1 MRRSLLAAALVAVA
15 ALAPVA
21 QAKPPA
27 PEVPA
32 QIAVT
37 DGSRP
42 YLTLH
47 AEGVQIYAC
56 NGQAWAPVAPRADL
70 YDRDGE
76 RVGTHFS
83 GPSWQ
88 TEEDGSTV
96 TASRVSGVNVDPTAV
111 DWLLLK
117 ATPTVEGRLGK
128 TTFIQ
133 RINTTGGRAPAG
145 ACEAGTQLEVPYTAD
160 YVFWR

>member
-1 MRRSLLAAALVAVA
+1 MTRSLLVAALVALA

-21 QAKPPA
+21 QAKPP
-27 PEVPA
+27 VPDVPGE
-32 QIAVT
+32 IAVA
-37 DGSRP
+37 DGNRP

-47 AEGVQIYAC
+47 AVGVQIYEC
-56 NGQAWAPVAPRADL
+56 NGQAWGLVAPRADL
-70 YDRDGE
+70 YDADGE
-76 RVGTHFS
+76 LVGTHYA

-96 TASRVSGVNVDPTAV
+96 VASRVAGVNVDPTAV
-111 DWLLLK
+111 DWLLLA
-117 ATPTVEGRLGK
+117 ATPAADGRLGK

-145 ACEAGTQLEVPYTAD
+145 GCDAGSRIEVPYTAD